1 MGEDDAQTRRG
12 SYVEGLALEPIPRQ
26 ECLWRG
32 TRCDQGCS
40 INFLFCPV
48 CERPD
53 VYKVEVT
60 CTFLRFMDLVYLLVH
75 ACLQF
80 IAFFSYFIVLPGL
93 GLLYPFTSRF
103 LGLRALPL
111 GKCTQTLGKRAQS
124 APKLWGSAPKQQN

>member
-1 MGEDDAQTRRG
+1 M
-12 SYVEGLALEPIPRQ
+12 I
-26 ECLWRG
+26 
-32 TRCDQGCS
+32 
-40 INFLFCPV
+40 IFFFFLFCPV

-60 CTFLRFMDLVYLLVH
+60 CTFLRFMDQVYLLVH

-93 GLLYPFTSRF
+93 GLLYPFASRF

-124 APKLWGSAPKQQN
+124 APKLLGSAPKQQNQRD